1 MVKLKGVIVLND
13 KNFEEELKYIKK
25 EKYRENAKKLI
36 ELLPDYF
43 FIVAASSTGKYHPSF
58 ALGEGGLLRHTKVAV
73 KIANELLND
82 ESIGYTFTEDEK
94 DLMIISLIMHD
105 GLKHGISNEKYT
117 RFDHPII
124 MANFIEENKGN
135 LTLTDEE
142 VKFIEEAISSHMGPW
157 NTNPYSDVVL
167 PKPKNEYQRFVHMC
181 DYLASRKFLDVKFT
195 QNVIIS

>member
-1 MVKLKGVIVLND
+1 MVKLKWVIIV
-13 KNFEEELKYIKK
+13 KAENFKDELKYIKK

-167 PKPKNEYQRFVHMC
+167 PKPKNKYQRFVHMC